1 MENVKTF
8 IEDSIASIKETVG
21 DKKAILALSGGVD
34 SSVCAVLMNK
44 AIGKNLTCIFVDHGF
59 LRKGERE
66 EVVNM
71 FAGEYEMNL
80 IVVDA
85 EERFLAKTKGVADPE
100 QKRKII
106 GEEFIRVFEEE
117 KAKLTDV
124 DFLVQGTIY
133 PDIIESV
140 NADGEVAVKSHHNVG
155 GLPEDVD
162 FELIE
167 PLRTLYKEGVRAV
180 GRELGMPS
188 EMVDRQPFPG
198 PGLAVRVL
206 GELTKEKLDILRD
219 ADFIFR
225 DEIKKAGLQNDIWQY
240 FAVLPGMKAVGIKNG
255 KRSYNHTIILRAV
268 NTVDAVVADWV
279 QIPFEVLAKIS
290 ERITTEVDEVV
301 RVAYDI
307 TSKPPGT
314 IEWE

>member
-1 MENVKTF
+1 MENVSTF
-8 IEDSIASIKETVG
+8 INDSIEEIKATVG

-34 SSVCAVLMNK
+34 SSVCAVLVHR
-44 AIGKNLTCIFVDHGF
+44 AIKDNLTCIFVDHGF

-66 EVVNM
+66 EVVKL
-71 FAGEYEMNL
+71 FQGEYHMNL

-85 EERFLAKTKGVADPE
+85 EARFMDKVKGVDDPE
-100 QKRKII
+100 KKRKII

-117 KAKLTDV
+117 KRKLTDAE
-124 DFLVQGTIY
+124 FLVQGTIY
-133 PDIIESV
+133 PDIAESI

-162 FELIE
+162 FELVE
-167 PLRTLYKEGVRAV
+167 PLKTLYKDEVRAV

-219 ADFIFR
+219 ADYIFR
-225 DEIKKAGLQNDIWQY
+225 DEIKKAGMQNDIWQY
-240 FAVLPGMKAVGIKNG
+240 FAVLPGIKAVGIKNG

-268 NTVDAVVADWV
+268 NTTDAVVANWV
-279 QIPFEVLAKIS
+279 HIPFEVLEKIS
-290 ERITTEVDEVV
+290 ERITSEVDEVV